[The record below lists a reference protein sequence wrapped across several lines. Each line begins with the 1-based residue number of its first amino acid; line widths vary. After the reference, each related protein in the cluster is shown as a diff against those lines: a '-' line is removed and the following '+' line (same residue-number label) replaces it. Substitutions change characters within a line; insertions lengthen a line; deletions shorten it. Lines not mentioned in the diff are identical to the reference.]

1 MKSQAEKLA
10 AMWATDT
17 APAPAV
23 EIEIVGEDTSS
34 LYVEVWIDGEGSDD
48 DGGFFEAALT
58 LDSEDNWAI
67 DEPYE
72 DSLTPALEARV
83 REDWDILDQ
92 IEDKVKEELG
102 GYDSVAHYLR
112 ERS

>member
-1 MKSQAEKLA
+1 MTVKIEIAGEYD
-10 AMWATDT
+10 WIPDT
-17 APAPAV
+17 A
-23 EIEIVGEDTSS
+23 
-34 LYVEVWIDGEGSDD
+34 LYVDVWIDGEGFDD

-58 LDSEDNWAI
+58 PDSEDNWAI

-72 DSLTPALEARV
+72 DSLTPALEAKV

-92 IEDKVKEELG
+92 IEDKVRKELH

-112 ERS
+112 DQS